1 MTLEKLLNSKY
12 IQFKQIFLTGIIVMI
27 GICILF
33 TLYAIITGQFPQNF
47 IEIILSTLTVVFY
60 CFNSIIC
67 LKTVKLN
74 SKIPW
79 GWIGVALCTL
89 TEILLLTIIWTNFN
103 ILSYGLGAIAIT
115 LTYTS
120 AIIPF
125 SLIKAHNNKVY
136 NLLLIAHRIITPI
149 FGLLLMVDFIFEI
162 TTKWILQLTWGKLLI
177 EIFIVLALSLLYIFP
192 HYKKIRIEATDEENI
207 FKDAKGNI
215 YQLISSVADLE
226 KDDIEETITSND
238 SLLKHDDSEAE
249 NE

>member
-1 MTLEKLLNSKY
+1 
-12 IQFKQIFLTGIIVMI
+12 
-27 GICILF
+27 
-33 TLYAIITGQFPQNF
+33 
-47 IEIILSTLTVVFY
+47 
-60 CFNSIIC
+60 
-67 LKTVKLN
+67 
-74 SKIPW
+74 
-79 GWIGVALCTL
+79 
-89 TEILLLTIIWTNFN
+89 
-103 ILSYGLGAIAIT
+103 LSYGLGAIAIT

-125 SLIKAHNNKVY
+125 SLIKAQNNKVY

-162 TTKWILQLTWGKLLI
+162 TTKWILQLTWGMLLI